1 MKCTEINKI
10 IKKLKE
16 SDNLTKEQKEL
27 LAELTILKRLAS
39 QVEKETIMNES
50 LSCASN
56 ACSACGRPY

>member
-56 ACSACGRPY
+56 AC